1 MAAKPYRIGIVGA
14 SSLAG
19 RELADTLAES
29 TLAASDIVLLDDED
43 LAGQITAAGD
53 EATFIQKID
62 ADSFAAMDFVFFTGA
77 PEATRKYWKAA
88 RLAGASIIDMTY
100 ALESEPGVVV
110 RGPWSHLAGLS
121 THEPDLTTPL
131 ESEPGVI
138 VRAPW
143 AHISSPHL
151 AAAANEPDLT
161 TPAVVSAHP
170 AALMLL
176 LAASRIHAKLPIR
189 MLAAT
194 VFEPA
199 SEHGRPA
206 MDELHQQTVALLSFQ
221 TLPREQYD
229 AQVAFNLL
237 PSLGES
243 ARINLAATQ
252 TRILTQYT
260 SLASAGSPELA
271 LQLAQAPVFHGY
283 VASVFIELQAP
294 ATTED
299 VEASLHGESIEIT
312 TPDSDPPSN
321 ISAAGQPNVLATI
334 RSTTSG
340 DAPSTRFWLWLAAD
354 NLKLSALN
362 AIACANEQ
370 RRLRPQGKVQ

>member
-19 RELADTLAES
+19 KELADTLAES
-29 TLAASDIVLLDDED
+29 TLAASDVVLLDDED

-62 ADSFAAMDFVFFTGA
+62 ADSFAAMDFVFFAGS
-77 PEATRKYWKAA
+77 PDATRKYWKAA
-88 RLAGASIIDMTY
+88 RLAGASILDMTY
-100 ALESEPGVVV
+100 TLE
-110 RGPWSHLAGLS
+110 A
-121 THEPDLTTPL
+121 
-131 ESEPGVI
+131 EPGVI

-143 AHISSPHL
+143 AHLSGL
-151 AAAANEPDLT
+151 NEPDLT
-161 TPAVVSAHP
+161 TPAVVPAHP

-176 LAASRIHAKLPIR
+176 LTASRIHARLPIR
-189 MLAAT
+189 TIAAT

-221 TLPREQYD
+221 SLPREQYD

-243 ARINLAATQ
+243 AKINLAATQ
-252 TRILTQYT
+252 TRILAQYT
-260 SLASAGSPELA
+260 SLSSSSAPELA
-271 LQLAQAPVFHGY
+271 LQLAQAPVFHSY
-283 VASVFIELQAP
+283 VASVLIELQAP

-299 VEASLHGESIEIT
+299 VEASLHGEPIDIT

-321 ISAAGQPNVLATI
+321 ISAAGQPNVLTSV
-334 RSTTSG
+334 RSTTS
-340 DAPSTRFWLWLAAD
+340 DDTPSTRFWLWLAAD
-354 NLKLSALN
+354 NLKLAALN